1 MTHSKTIG
9 ELAVANGGRP
19 GRLLAVF
26 STRVLSFLIQLYRWT
41 LSPALAFLFGAN
53 SGCRFIPTCS
63 QYAREAI
70 QRHGAMAGGL
80 LALKRVC
87 CCNPFG
93 SCGHDPVPEARENLA
108 RPHPSSL
115 HFDAAS
121 PSPLPQERG
130 KPSLDFHDW
139 NVFQLSAGSGIFYQK
154 RRHGRRTPRHERSV
168 DEVRDQEAREN
179 EPFNQS
185 LVTSAPTHIEPALIM
200 NRHRIY
206 GQNVLPHPGPL
217 PLGEGEWSADGLK
230 RQTTELVQ
238 GFNALPKMGGKGFHG

>member
-26 STRVLSFLIQLYRWT
+26 STRFLSFLIQLYRWT
-41 LSPALAFLFGAN
+41 LSPALTFLFGAN
-53 SGCRFIPTCS
+53 SGCRFTPTCS
-63 QYAREAI
+63 QYAREAV
-70 QRHGAMAGGL
+70 QRHGALAGSL

-87 CCNPFG
+87 RCNPFG
-93 SCGHDPVPEARENLA
+93 PCGHDPVPERRENV
-108 RPHPSSL
+108 S
-115 HFDAAS
+115 
-121 PSPLPQERG
+121 
-130 KPSLDFHDW
+130 
-139 NVFQLSAGSGIFYQK
+139 
-154 RRHGRRTPRHERSV
+154 
-168 DEVRDQEAREN
+168 
-179 EPFNQS
+179 FNQS

-206 GQNVLPHPGPL
+206 SQNVLPHPGPL